1 MMGPQGML
9 PSNVQIVNMRPGTPN
24 SQQQKNVAAVTPTRV
39 VIGGSQMVGVRPA
52 NSGVTFSQLQGLQS
66 GQPGSALL
74 LKTENGQ
81 YQLLR
86 VGPAPGAPVT
96 TNLGNTNSTL
106 RLQSVPAVS
115 RFTGPPLALRKTIVT
130 QQAKQKQNVNFLTIY
145 LSSFIFV
152 VDFFFFFFF

>member
-1 MMGPQGML
+1 ML
-9 PSNVQIVNMRPGTPN
+9 FFPFQ
-24 SQQQKNVAAVTPTRV
+24 
-39 VIGGSQMVGVRPA
+39 
-52 NSGVTFSQLQGLQS
+52 VTFSQLQGLQS

-96 TNLGNTNSTL
+96 TNLGNTNPTL

-130 QQAKQKQNVNFLTIY
+130 QQQVKQKQNVNRFFFFSFLFVVV
-145 LSSFIFV
+145 SSFIFV
-152 VDFFFFFFF
+152 DSFFRTVLDFAWKFYLIFLFTQKNEIFMVLHPT